1 MRARQVSRLATSL
14 VVVVLGVPLS
24 RIGDRGS
31 GIGVLAQSQ
40 GPYAAAAESGRVVLI
55 SLDGMGTQLFL
66 DDPVAE
72 ELVALRAV
80 RARGTM
86 AAGLV
91 PHMPST
97 TANTHAALWT
107 GAWGDVNGIT
117 SNDMPLA
124 FPAPPSVTRRVSGY
138 RSEGLRAEPL
148 WVASARQGLR
158 TVAQQATQV
167 FPLTPI
173 SSGSELPSPPLIL
186 HGYQAPIVA
195 PARWL
200 DASDTSP
207 RVCTPLDEGAT
218 TCLSWRSGSV
228 TFDAAVVD
236 DAGAKALRVRVAGSP
251 RSVIVRQADTETA
264 LPRGRDLA
272 RHFSDG
278 LLVDIPDHGP
288 AMAYFRLFGLSVEPM
303 VLDLFQSRAQEV
315 VLARGEPGSRSDT
328 IAFLERAGGFIGN
341 GDHEPWDRAGV
352 GGKPFWLGGDGTLER
367 RFLETLELG
376 IRQTIRHARYLWQTE
391 QPRVFVG
398 YVSIPDEIDHTWL
411 GQARQDARYDAFRR
425 WGYQL
430 VDRAV
435 GTYVAFIEP
444 GDHIVFASDHGM
456 APVTSSVRVNNALR
470 DAGLV
475 AARADGSLDA
485 ERSLVWFSRN
495 CLVVRTADWEGGTVA
510 RSDRAAVLRRAE
522 AAVRAIRPP
531 QGHEPVV
538 SGFYARDTDRQRFG
552 FGGPNGFD
560 ACMDF
565 RQGYE
570 ATTALDEGPMVR
582 IKPRPTGEHGFIPS
596 RQDMHGI
603 LIAAGPRLPKGG
615 AWPTQRAIDVAPLV
629 SDLLGIDPPR
639 DARGR
644 TPR

>member
-1 MRARQVSRLATSL
+1 MATDVRARQVIRLATGLATVAL
-14 VVVVLGVPLS
+14 VVPLA
-24 RIGDRGS
+24 
-31 GIGVLAQSQ
+31 LAQSQ
-40 GPYAAAAESGRVVLI
+40 GGPGKPGPYAAKEESGRVVLI

-117 SNDMPLA
+117 SNDMPIAL
-124 FPAPPSVTRRVSGY
+124 PAPPSVSRRVSGY

-148 WVASARQGLR
+148 WVASARQGLK

-167 FPLTPI
+167 FPLTPA
-173 SSGSELPSPPLIL
+173 SSGSDLPSPPFIL

-200 DASDTSP
+200 DAGDTSP
-207 RVCTPLDEGAT
+207 RACTPLDGAAT

-236 DAGAKALRVRVAGSP
+236 DGGAKALRVRVAGSP
-251 RSVIVRQADTETA
+251 RGVIVRQAATETA
-264 LPRGRDLA
+264 LPRGRELA
-272 RHFSDG
+272 RYFSDG
-278 LLVDIPDHGP
+278 LLVDVPGHGP
-288 AMAYFRLFGLSVEPM
+288 AMTYFRLFDLDVEPM
-303 VLDLFQSRAQEV
+303 VLDLFQSRAQEL
-315 VLARGEPGSRSDT
+315 VLARGEQASRSDT

-341 GDHEPWDRAGV
+341 GAHEAWDRQGL
-352 GGKPFWLGGDGTLER
+352 GGRPFWLGGDGTRER

-376 IRQTIRHARYLWQTE
+376 IRQTIRHATYLWETE
-391 QPRVFVG
+391 SPRVFVG
-398 YVSIPDEIDHTWL
+398 YVSMPDEIDHAWL

-435 GTYVAFIEP
+435 DAYVSFIEP

-456 APVTSSVRVNNALR
+456 TPITHSVRVNNALR
-470 DAGLV
+470 ESGLV
-475 AARADGSLDA
+475 AVRADGTADPD
-485 ERSLVWFSRN
+485 RSQVWFARN
-495 CLVVRTADWEGGTVA
+495 CLVVRTPDWAGGTVP
-510 RSDRAAVLRRAE
+510 RSKRAAVLRRAE

-538 SGFYARDTDRQRFG
+538 SGFYVSDADRGRFG
-552 FGGPNGFD
+552 FGGPNGHD
-560 ACMDF
+560 ACVDF
-565 RQGYE
+565 RPGYE
-570 ATTALDEGPMVR
+570 ATTAMGEGPVVR
-582 IKPRPTGEHGFIPS
+582 IKPRPTGEHGFFPT
-596 RQDMHGI
+596 RRDMHGI
-603 LIAAGPRLPKGG
+603 LIAAGPRIASGG
-615 AWPTQRAIDVAPLV
+615 TWPLQRAIDVAPLV
-629 SDLLGIDPPR
+629 SDLLGIAPPR
-639 DARGR
+639 DARG
-644 TPR
+644 TVPR